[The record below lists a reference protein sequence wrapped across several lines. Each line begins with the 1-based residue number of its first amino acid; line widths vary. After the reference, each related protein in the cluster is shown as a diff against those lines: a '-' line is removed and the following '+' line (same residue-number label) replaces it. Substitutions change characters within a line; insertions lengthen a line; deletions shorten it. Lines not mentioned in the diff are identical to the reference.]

1 MGQYDEFIRPLV
13 DADQKRANLTRSLA
27 TYSASNPDEY
37 AKAVSLG
44 KTTGI
49 APELLIQDA
58 EIRQSAESIKRMRA
72 FDIDSLVRT
81 NPKTA
86 AFLTDPQ
93 NASLAH
99 DDVDNLGFFET
110 LWNSTKR
117 GFPALKSILP
127 AINVMNQSAGLAQ
140 FDYVDE
146 ALAKGETPDES
157 KLGAVASQ
165 YAQMTPEQR
174 AIFRETAA
182 KNAEKTVSRSA
193 RRLARLQE
201 ERNAIPLPGVVNR
214 TMATETFGEAFRE
227 IGSDPLKFI
236 AAIGPESLIQ
246 SAPGLLAA
254 IPAGIAG
261 GPMGVAGSVGAN
273 SFLVD
278 YANSVVEGLSRAGVD
293 VTDSESIR
301 AALRDPAIISQV
313 AEAAGKRAAVVGAVD
328 AVSGGVAGKM
338 LLPSKIAGKMVARP
352 IATEMANI
360 ALQLPV
366 QAGLGAAGEAGGQ
379 LAAGQELQ
387 PGEILAEAFGEFF
400 GTPAEVVSASAKRYA
415 NLYRTQQDQAFFDA
429 LAKGVTDSKLHQR
442 LPEKTKEFIASLRE
456 EGGPQNVYV
465 DAKQAMAYFQS
476 AGMDALAVAE
486 EVTGDARQLQ
496 EAAALGGDW
505 VIPVED
511 FAAKLAGT
519 EHLKGLRED
528 MRLREGDLSPREL
541 AASEAD
547 QAQREAQIAAMV
559 ERAQRQIEADSAA
572 QTIYQDIYGQAIN
585 TGATPTT
592 AQAWAAITAANYR
605 TRAARLGMDAKQ
617 LWEEEGLTVTR
628 PLPDVLANRK
638 NAEPQLDS
646 RLDMLRSG
654 TGPRDGELFGPSIL
668 EFLRERG
675 GLQDMGGELSSRD
688 ANAGR
693 RPFQKNIIQPD
704 GLIFDSARELLAE
717 AGYPVGDTEASFLEM
732 LDQELR
738 GNPVYAPGMA
748 NSEAQS
754 LADELRQIAEALEQ
768 MGIDLSTLTN
778 EQVRGLLDEAM
789 QLEGEAFNQFA
800 GQSAATA
807 DKHALAT
814 AQQRLAAGDNAETV
828 RKETGWFKGADGK
841 WRYEISDKD
850 AKLKKPFPENGALWG
865 DIHTSVFKQ
874 RAQAGQI
881 GITLGDMLDHPA
893 LFAAYPQLS
902 ELSISTKPG
911 DGASFLVGSAISP
924 RSIEIGER
932 VPMYE
937 VASVLL
943 HEIQHDIQSIEGF
956 ATGGN
961 KSVKSL
967 SPENLSRYNDLL
979 GKADDARDTGR
990 RGEAFEYDRQAR
1002 QVLAENYQALAGEVE
1017 ARNTQARQNMT
1028 AEQRRATP
1036 PSATADVA
1044 DQDVIIVFNGKEM
1057 ANAPTPANADAADKR
1072 GAYYPGSSTIALLEK
1087 ANLSTFLHEL
1097 GHHWLEGLRRDAL
1110 RDNAPQ
1116 QVKDDWAKTAKWLG
1130 INPAAPIPE
1139 SAHEQW
1145 ARGTET
1151 YFGEG
1156 KAPAFELREL
1166 FRKFS
1171 AWVKSVY
1178 RDLSR
1183 LNVTLSDEVR
1193 GVMDR
1198 LIATDEEI
1206 AQAEQLQNLELIFPD
1221 AKSAGITDAEW
1232 LALQA
1237 LREKA
1242 RSTAEQQAVAKV
1254 MRELKRENTAWW
1266 KAALDSMRGE
1276 VTKEAQQVPVYQALH
1291 VLTHGSFF
1299 DGTVPE
1305 SPIKLS
1311 REALVAMYGEPYL
1324 KRLSAQTLRTHGW
1337 IYSRTGG
1344 MHPDAVAPLFGF
1356 DSGDALVKSIVEA
1369 APIKQWIEA
1378 ETKRRMLEAYGD
1390 MLNDGGLADEAM
1402 SAVHNDQQADVLMEE
1417 LRILN
1422 RKAGRGEITQKALF
1436 KDAARREIGRRRIEA
1451 IDPNYYLR
1459 AERRAGKEAF
1469 EAAAR
1474 QDFKAAAEAKQRQL
1488 LNLEFYRAARDG
1500 REEAEKAVAH
1510 LKDLTKSRARARIG
1524 KAGQEWLDQLDGIL
1538 ERYSFAPMSVSNRA
1552 RSLAEWY
1559 ASINDPEGLNA
1570 QVSIAPSV
1578 LDEARR
1584 VNYRELPLDDLLA
1597 VADSVRSIEHVA
1609 RKITE
1614 VMRNGKAFEMEE
1626 IISEV
1631 EETVEN
1637 STLPEREML
1646 RPGDEPSLSEQFK
1659 NLTYTMLRPEKIFEL
1674 LDDGTSGIFHD
1685 ILWNR
1690 AAAAQVVHDDLKQKI
1705 MLPLQAF
1712 MEDVGP
1718 EQKERMALP
1727 HYINGLGRSL
1737 KLYEL
1742 IGIAMNVG
1750 NAGNLDKL
1758 KRGGISFADGSGTPI
1773 NDQLLSEL
1781 LDPLSAEDWKMI
1793 QAVWDTIGQLYPQL
1807 NDLNQ
1812 RVTGLPL
1819 PKVEPMPV
1827 VTKHGTFPGGY
1838 WPAVGDPDYSQVGKQ
1853 QDEAGARAADI
1864 FPSPYPNA
1872 ATAHSF
1878 RKERTN
1884 AAYPL
1889 LFDWRKIL
1897 SRHVNQVTVDIAY
1910 AEFVAEANRLLN
1922 NNRVQLALMSKLGRE
1937 QYQGLRDWLKRQV
1950 AAAMGGFNGAK
1961 SVDGVMN
1968 MAVANAA
1975 VAALGYKVATALG
1988 NLVVAPIQAMHQVK
2002 GRYMAQGYWE
2012 YMQDP
2017 KAALAKVQA
2026 MSGEMRHRGEHLD
2039 ATFNQVLDMLA
2050 GKPSVRKVIMQHA
2063 MMIHMVADRIG
2074 TTGIWL
2080 GKYYQEFEQLS
2091 ANAKDEHDLA
2101 EAEAGARRLA
2111 DKTIR
2116 TTQTA
2121 GAPKDLSSFERDP
2134 KYAWARMFLGPMII
2148 MQNEMRGTLITKR
2161 NVAMTLLATWILPSV
2176 MFELA
2181 VGRGPDD
2188 DEDWKAWALR
2198 KMAIYPMQMVPLVR
2212 DAASAIE
2219 SLFTHKPSVTRANP
2233 ITDMGLQMVKAA
2245 QKLMSDNADA
2255 GDKVAA
2261 SLQAIGVATGLPGYA
2276 SGTVANYLTDLATGE
2291 TQINSPLD
2299 VRFLFIK
2306 RDSDRRD

>member
-1 MGQYDEFIRPLV
+1 MSAL
-13 DADQKRANLTRSLA
+13 DQFFDGLTAQKQTRDTLNRSLVTA
-27 TYSASNPDEY
+27 VEKNPDEY
-37 AKAVSLG
+37 ARYVRLNKQ
-44 KTTGI
+44 TGLD
-49 APELLIQDA
+49 PDLLMQDQ
-58 EIRQSAESIKRMRA
+58 ETRQAAESRA
-72 FDIDSLVRT
+72 KMGSMDLDSLIRT

-86 AFLTDPQ
+86 SFLSNPQ

-117 GFPALKSILP
+117 GFPALKSMLP
-127 AINVMNQSAGLAQ
+127 SINVLNQSAGLAQ
-140 FDYVDE
+140 FDYVDD

-174 AIFRETAA
+174 AIFRETAT
-182 KNAEKTVSRSA
+182 KNAEKTVSSSA

-201 ERNAIPLPGVVNR
+201 ERDAIPLPGVVNR
-214 TMATETFGEAFRE
+214 TMAAETFGEAFRE

-261 GPMGVAGSVGAN
+261 GPMGVAGAVGAN

-293 VTDSESIR
+293 VTDAEAVR

-313 AEAAGKRAAVVGAVD
+313 AEAAGKRAAAVGAVD

-338 LLPSKIAGKMVARP
+338 LLPSKIAGRMVSRP

-379 LAAGQELQ
+379 IAAGQELQ

-486 EVTGDARQLQ
+486 EITGDARQLQ

-519 EHLKGLRED
+519 EHLKGLRD
-528 MRLREGDLSPREL
+528 DLRLREGDLSPREL

-572 QTIYQDIYGQAIN
+572 QAIYQDIYGQAIN

-704 GLIFDSARELLAE
+704 GLTFDAARELLAE
-717 AGYPVGDTEASFLEM
+717 AGYPVGDTEASFLEA

-789 QLEGEAFNQFA
+789 QPEGEVLNQRIDQTETPEFKRWFA
-800 GQSAATA
+800 GSKVVDEDGNPRVVYHGTPNSFTKFDRSKSADNGMIFFTTDPKYAGGYLSKYKGITGKVQA
-807 DKHALAT
+807 GANIMPVYLSIKKPASMQD
-814 AQQRLAAGDNAETV
+814 QRAVFMDAPDDYYKNPSYLRDELIKRG
-828 RKETGWFKGADGK
+828 FDGLIRDDGREVIAFHPEQIK
-841 WRYEISDKD
+841 SAIGNRGTFDPANPNILYQGEA
-850 AKLKKPFPENGALWG
+850 AKL
-865 DIHTSVFKQ
+865 
-874 RAQAGQI
+874 
-881 GITLGDMLDHPA
+881 
-893 LFAAYPQLS
+893 
-902 ELSISTKPG
+902 
-911 DGASFLVGSAISP
+911 
-924 RSIEIGER
+924 
-932 VPMYE
+932 
-937 VASVLL
+937 
-943 HEIQHDIQSIEGF
+943 
-956 ATGGN
+956 
-961 KSVKSL
+961 
-967 SPENLSRYNDLL
+967 
-979 GKADDARDTGR
+979 
-990 RGEAFEYDRQAR
+990 
-1002 QVLAENYQALAGEVE
+1002 
-1017 ARNTQARQNMT
+1017 
-1028 AEQRRATP
+1028 
-1036 PSATADVA
+1036 
-1044 DQDVIIVFNGKEM
+1044 
-1057 ANAPTPANADAADKR
+1057 
-1072 GAYYPGSSTIALLEK
+1072 GAYYPGSRTISLLEK

-1116 QVKDDWAKTAKWLG
+1116 QVKDDWEKTAKWLG
-1130 INPAAPIPE
+1130 IDPAAPIPE

-1145 ARGTET
+1145 ARGTEA

-1156 KAPAFELREL
+1156 KAPTFELREL

-1206 AQAEQLQNLELIFPD
+1206 AQAEQLQNLEPIFPD

-1242 RSTAEQQAVAKV
+1242 RSTAEQQAVANV

-1291 VLTHGSFF
+1291 VLTHGTFF

-1402 SAVHNDQQADVLMEE
+1402 AAVHNDQQADVLMEE

-1584 VNYRELPLDDLLA
+1584 VNYRELSLDDLLA

-1609 RKITE
+1609 QKITE

-1637 STLPEREML
+1637 SRLPEREML

-1674 LDDGTSGIFHD
+1674 LDDGSSGIFHD

-1690 AAAAQVVHDDLKQKI
+1690 AAAAQVVHDDLKQKV
-1705 MLPLQAF
+1705 MLPLKAF
-1712 MEDVGP
+1712 LDE
-1718 EQKERMALP
+1718 LP
-1727 HYINGLGRSL
+1727 ADQEARLAEKIRINSLGQSL
-1737 KLYEL
+1737 SRYEL

-1758 KRGGISFADGSGTPI
+1758 KRGGIRFADGSGTQI

-1793 QAVWDTIGQLYPQL
+1793 QAVWDTIDQLYPQL
-1807 NDLNQ
+1807 NELNQ

-1897 SRHVNQVTVDIAY
+1897 SRHVNQATVDIAY
-1910 AEFVAEANRLLN
+1910 AEFAADANRLLN

-2017 KAALAKVQA
+2017 AAALKKVQA

-2039 ATFNQVLDMLA
+2039 ATFNQVLDTLA
-2050 GKPSVRKVIMQHA
+2050 GKPSVRKAIMQHA
-2063 MMIHMVADRIG
+2063 MLIHMIADRIG

-2080 GKYYQEFEQLS
+2080 GKYYQEFEQIS

-2101 EAEAGARRLA
+2101 EAEAEARRLA

-2148 MQNEMRGTLITKR
+2148 MQNELRGAAITKR

-2233 ITDMGLQMVKAA
+2233 ITDLGLQMVKAT

-2261 SLQAIGVATGLPGYA
+2261 SLQAVGFATGLPGYA
-2276 SGTVANYLTDLATGE
+2276 AGAVSNYLTDLATGE

>member
-1 MGQYDEFIRPLV
+1 MSALDKYFDG
-13 DADQKRANLTRSLA
+13 LTAQQQARDSLNRSLV
-27 TYSASNPDEY
+27 SAVEKNPDEY
-37 AKAVSLG
+37 ARYVRLNRA
-44 KTTGI
+44 TGLD
-49 APELLIQDA
+49 PDLLMQDQ
-58 EIRQSAESIKRMRA
+58 ETRQAAESRA
-72 FDIDSLVRT
+72 KLGSMDLDSLIRT

-86 AFLTDPQ
+86 SFLSNPQ
-93 NASLAH
+93 NASIAH

-117 GFPALKSILP
+117 GFPALKSMLP
-127 AINVMNQSAGLAQ
+127 AINVLNQSAGLAQ
-140 FDYVDE
+140 LDYVDE

-165 YAQMTPEQR
+165 YARMTPEQR

-201 ERNAIPLPGVVNR
+201 ERDAIPLPGVVNR
-214 TMATETFGEAFRE
+214 TMAAETFGQAFRE

-254 IPAGIAG
+254 IPAGATG
-261 GPMGVAGSVGAN
+261 GPMGVAGAVGGN

-278 YANSVVEGLSRAGVD
+278 YANSVVDGLSRAGVD
-293 VTDSESIR
+293 VTDANAIR
-301 AALRDPAIISQV
+301 AALRDPAIIAQV
-313 AEAAGKRAAVVGAVD
+313 ADAAGKRAAVVGAVD

-338 LLPSKIAGKMVARP
+338 LLPSKVAGKMVSRP
-352 IATEMANI
+352 IAAEMANI

-415 NLYRTQQDQAFFDA
+415 NLFRARQDQAFFDA
-429 LAKGVTDSKLHQR
+429 LAKGVTESKLHQR

-465 DAKQAMAYFQS
+465 DAKQAVAYFQS
-476 AGMDALAVAE
+476 VGMDALAVAE
-486 EVTGDARQLQ
+486 EVTGDSRQLQ

-519 EHLKGLRED
+519 EHLKGLRD
-528 MRLREGDLSPREL
+528 DLRLREGDLSPREL
-541 AASEAD
+541 AAAEAD

-572 QTIYQDIYGQAIN
+572 QAIYQDIYGQAIN

-628 PLPDVLANRK
+628 PLPAVLANRK
-638 NAEPQLDS
+638 SAEPQLDS

-654 TGPRDGELFGPSIL
+654 TGPKEGELFGPSIL

-704 GLIFDSARELLAE
+704 GLTFDAARELLAE
-717 AGYPVGDTEASFLEM
+717 AGYPVGETEASFLEA

-738 GNPVYAPGMA
+738 GNPVYVPGMA
-748 NSEAQS
+748 NSEAQT

-789 QLEGEAFNQFA
+789 QLEGEAFNQRIDQTETPEFKA
-800 GQSAATA
+800 WFGDSKVVDADGNPLVVYHGTASDVEQFDPLLLGGNTKAKSAKSAFFLTSSPKVA
-807 DKHALAT
+807 SGYAVLG
-814 AQQRLAAGDNAETV
+814 RSRAAN
-828 RKETGWFKGADGK
+828 KGAVI
-841 WRYEISDKD
+841 EAAMQSDVLSDDLK
-850 AKLKKPFPENGALWG
+850 AFLKKELERPLTDKEFAEWGEWFGEVYGVGKGEFIQKGANVLPVYISLQNPLVVDYG
-865 DIHTSVFKQ
+865 GLDYRE
-874 RAQAGQI
+874 RA
-881 GITLGDMLDHPA
+881 
-893 LFAAYPQLS
+893 FS
-902 ELSISTKPG
+902 EVI
-911 DGASFLVGSAISP
+911 
-924 RSIEIGER
+924 
-932 VPMYE
+932 
-937 VASVLL
+937 
-943 HEIQHDIQSIEGF
+943 
-956 ATGGN
+956 
-961 KSVKSL
+961 
-967 SPENLSRYNDLL
+967 
-979 GKADDARDTGR
+979 
-990 RGEAFEYDRQAR
+990 RQAR
-1002 QVLAENYQALAGEVE
+1002 EEGRDGVIFKNAEDSMHKDFAEVSDIYAVFEPTQIKSATGNRGTFDPNDPNILYQAAGE
-1017 ARNTQARQNMT
+1017 
-1028 AEQRRATP
+1028 
-1036 PSATADVA
+1036 SAT
-1044 DQDVIIVFNGKEM
+1044 
-1057 ANAPTPANADAADKR
+1057 ADKR
-1072 GAYYPGSSTIALLEK
+1072 GAYYPGSRTIALLEK

-1130 INPAAPIPE
+1130 IDPAAPIPE

-1145 ARGTET
+1145 ARGTEA

-1178 RDLSR
+1178 RDLAR
-1183 LNVTLSDEVR
+1183 LNVTLSEEVR

-1206 AQAEQLQNLELIFPD
+1206 AQADQLQNLEPIFPD

-1232 LALQA
+1232 LALQS

-1242 RSTAEQQAVAKV
+1242 RSTAEQQAVSKV

-1266 KAALDSMRGE
+1266 KTAMDSMRGE
-1276 VTKEAQQVPVYQALH
+1276 VTREAEDEPVYQAIQ
-1291 VLTHGSFF
+1291 VLSRGEFF
-1299 DGTVPE
+1299 DGTRPDAPV
-1305 SPIKLS
+1305 KLS
-1311 REALVAMYGEPYL
+1311 RDVLVAMYGEPYL
-1324 KRLSAQTLRTHGW
+1324 KQLSAQALRTQGW
-1337 IYSRTGG
+1337 IYAKEGG
-1344 MHPDAVAPLFGF
+1344 MHPDAVAPMFGF
-1356 DSGDALVKSIVEA
+1356 DSGDAMIKAIVEA
-1369 APIKQWIEA
+1369 QPMKQWIEA

-1402 SAVHNDQQADVLMEE
+1402 AAVHNDQQADLLMEE

-1422 RKAGRGEITQKALF
+1422 RKAGRGEVTQKALF
-1436 KDAARREIGRRRIEA
+1436 KDAASREIGRRRIGS

-1469 EAAAR
+1469 EAAAK

-1524 KAGQEWLDQLDGIL
+1524 KAGQEWLEQLDGIL
-1538 ERYSFAPMSVSNRA
+1538 ERYSFAPMSVSSRA

-1584 VNYRELPLDDLLA
+1584 VNYRELSLDDLRA

-1626 IISEV
+1626 IISGV
-1631 EETVEN
+1631 EETVEQ
-1637 STLPEREML
+1637 SPLPERDML

-1674 LDDGTSGIFHD
+1674 LDGGPSGIFHD
-1685 ILWNR
+1685 LFWNR
-1690 AAAAQVVHDDLKQKI
+1690 AAAAQVVHDDLKQRV
-1705 MLPLQAF
+1705 MLPLKAF
-1712 MEDVGP
+1712 LDE
-1718 EQKERMALP
+1718 LP
-1727 HYINGLGRSL
+1727 ADQEARLAEKVRINSLGQSL
-1737 KLYEL
+1737 SRYEL

-1758 KRGGISFADGSGTPI
+1758 KRGGIRFADGSGTQI
-1773 NDQLLSEL
+1773 DDQLLSEL

-1807 NDLNQ
+1807 NELNQ

-1827 VTKHGTFPGGY
+1827 ATKHGTFPGGY

-1897 SRHVNQVTVDIAY
+1897 SRHVNQATVDIAY
-1910 AEFVAEANRLLN
+1910 AEFVADANRLLN

-1950 AAAMGGFNGAK
+1950 DAAMGGFNGAK

-2017 KAALAKVQA
+2017 KAALEKVKA

-2039 ATFNQVLDMLA
+2039 ATFNHVLDTLA
-2050 GKPSVRKVIMQHA
+2050 GKPSLRKSIMQHA
-2063 MMIHMVADRIG
+2063 MLIHMVADRIG

-2080 GKYYQEFEQLS
+2080 GKYYQEFERLS
-2091 ANAKDEHDLA
+2091 ASAKDEHDMA
-2101 EAEAGARRLA
+2101 EAEAEARRLA

-2148 MQNEMRGTLITKR
+2148 MQNELRGALITKR
-2161 NVAMTLLATWILPSV
+2161 NVSMTLLATWILPSV

-2233 ITDMGLQMVKAA
+2233 ITDLGLQMVKAA

-2261 SLQAIGVATGLPGYA
+2261 SLQAIGVAVGLPGYA
-2276 SGTVANYLTDLATGE
+2276 AGTVANYLTDLATGE